1 MIETCIQE
9 LYEKLKDI
17 SDTPLLEA
25 QWYFEEENPPSIEEF
40 INRRKKK
47 EPYGKIMGHVGFWK
61 YDFKISKDVLSPRP
75 DSEMLIE
82 AVLQTYPDKKSSYTL
97 LDIGTGSGCLLST
110 LLHEYPLWQGTGID
124 ICQKALSVAKEN
136 LALQKAT
143 LLQKDITQKN
153 WTSCFNHFDII
164 ISNPPYITTKD
175 MNDLSE
181 EVKNYD
187 PFKALHGGDDG
198 LVYYRSLAQTLSS
211 LCHSNSSVFFE
222 IGYDQFDTVPQIM
235 EKHNFQLLNYW
246 KDYGGI
252 PRILHFKIK

>member
-124 ICQKALSVAKEN
+124 ICQKALSVAKEMPLIVN
-136 LALQKAT
+136 LGV
-143 LLQKDITQKN
+143 LLDI
-153 WTSCFNHFDII
+153 FVAVFI
-164 ISNPPYITTKD
+164 
-175 MNDLSE
+175 L
-181 EVKNYD
+181 
-187 PFKALHGGDDG
+187 G
-198 LVYYRSLAQTLSS
+198 LLIG
-211 LCHSNSSVFFE
+211 E
-222 IGYDQFDTVPQIM
+222 IGNIYENPDVC
-235 EKHNFQLLNYW
+235 QLCNL
-246 KDYGGI
+246 KDCECVDD
-252 PRILHFKIK
+252 